1 MEEKEEKQPES
12 HKDLSLWEII
22 DPVKRQ
28 IYGGMAVSAVSSMA
42 WIASLVLI
50 LPIGREIL
58 SDAPDMGQLWRLWGL
73 MLIAVVIAFVLR
85 TLSFNFAHLGAFR
98 LEKILRTQLTT
109 HLAKVPL
116 GYVIST
122 GSGALKKVLLDDVLS
137 LHTFVADTTPFI
149 ARSYATPLVAL
160 ILMFVVDW
168 RMALLSLAVF
178 PIGMVAMYF
187 GTKDHATERIAY
199 DAAKEQINRAI
210 IEYVQGMQVIRTF
223 DDGTTSFQ
231 RYHDALTEAT
241 KTERNWARKS
251 QVGGYV
257 SRTLFAALPTLAIIT
272 PIGIWWVQRGLIDI
286 PTLIFFVFLA
296 PTVSEAPVNIM
307 WMNMPLNQSKAGVKR
322 IGKLLDVPILPE
334 PARSTPPRNGS
345 VTFKDVSF
353 TYSGRANAALD
364 GVSLR
369 MEPGTVTALVGPSGA
384 GKSTV
389 AQLIPRFWD
398 VNEGAVL
405 VGDVDVREMSSD
417 DLMKQVSFVFQNPY
431 LLHDTVRENIRLGKP
446 KATDAEVEAAAKA
459 AQAHE
464 FILNELPQGYD
475 TLAGD
480 RGSQLSGGQRQRIT
494 IARAILQNS
503 PIVIL
508 DEATAFADPENE
520 AKIHAGIANL
530 TAGKTLIVVAHR
542 LSTIQDAHQ
551 IVVLDKGGVAEIG
564 DHNTLVAADGVYAR
578 LWNKFVEAQ
587 GWGLRRQEKP
597 PIATTGEVAQ

>member
-1 MEEKEEKQPES
+1 MEKKRLDS

-22 DPVKRQ
+22 APVKRQ
-28 IYGGMAVSAVSSMA
+28 IYGAMAVSAISSLA
-42 WIASLVLI
+42 WVVSLVLI
-50 LPIGREIL
+50 LPIGREVL
-58 SDAPDMGQLWRLWGL
+58 SDAPDMGRLWQLWGL

-122 GSGALKKVLLDDVLS
+122 GSGALKKVLMDDVLS

-149 ARSYATPLVAL
+149 ARAYTTPFVAL

-187 GTKDHATERIAY
+187 GTKDNATERIAY
-199 DAAKEQINRAI
+199 DAAKEQINRSI

-241 KTERNWARKS
+241 KTEQNWAKKS
-251 QVGGYV
+251 QVGAYV

-272 PIGIWWVQRGLIDI
+272 PIGIWGAQQGLIDI

-296 PTVSEAPVNIM
+296 PTVAEAPVNIM

-322 IGKLLDVPILPE
+322 IGKLLDVPIQPE
-334 PARSTPPRNGS
+334 PARSTPPHDAS

-353 TYSGRANAALD
+353 TYSGRKDAALD

-398 VNEGAVL
+398 VNAGAVL

-446 KATDAEVEAAAKA
+446 EATDAEVEAAAKA

-480 RGSQLSGGQRQRIT
+480 RGTQLSGGQRQRIT

-520 AKIHAGIANL
+520 AKIHSGIANL

-551 IVVLDKGGVAEIG
+551 IVVLDKGRVAESG
-564 DHNTLVAADGVYAR
+564 DHDTLVATDGIYAR
-578 LWNKFVEAQ
+578 LWNKFTEAQ
-587 GWGLRRQEKP
+587 GWGLRRTSKP
-597 PIATTGEVAQ
+597 SIVATGEVPQ